1 MSVDPA
7 NYFPHDVREIGP
19 YDCDDCEDRSGQFFR
34 GLCSSAHCCARLVDG
49 AEASLGRAPAA
60 ALAAGAEIKAG
71 ALISAAGRSARGGHR
86 FDSEIIRVIA
96 GFADRPNAKFAAR
109 ILAVA
114 RSING

>member
-19 YDCDDCEDRSGQFFR
+19 YDCDDCENRGGQFFR
-34 GLCSSAHCCARLVDG
+34 RLCNSAHCCARLVYS
-49 AEASLGRAPAA
+49 AKPSRCRAPAA
-60 ALAAGAEIKAG
+60 ALATRAEIKAG